1 MGDAVR
7 GLSDTQLLLLLV
19 WHDLVNSGI
28 NRQVGVVDETLELVF
43 GSRSL
48 YDVRD
53 VAGIDVNEGVH
64 RRICEGN

>member
-7 GLSDTQLLLLLV
+7 GLNDTQLLLLLV
-19 WHDLVNSGI
+19 WHGLVNSGI

-43 GSRSL
+43 GYRSL

-53 VAGIDVNEGVH
+53 IAGIYVNEGVH